1 LAEEEGMQQ
10 GGWQGGR
17 FGDCSELVIGAC
29 MRVHSELGPGL
40 LESAYEACLAF
51 ELNELGLQFQRQ
63 VNVPVVYRNVS
74 IEGGYR
80 IDFVVE
86 KQLVVEIKAVERVL
100 PVHVAQVITYL
111 KLTRLP
117 TGLLVNFHT
126 ASLRHGIRR
135 ITIK

>member
-1 LAEEEGMQQ
+1 MQQ
-10 GGWQGGR
+10 GGWKGGR

-40 LESAYEACLAF
+40 LESAYEACVAH
-51 ELNELGLQFQRQ
+51 ELVELGLHFQRQ
-63 VNVPVVYRNVS
+63 VSVPVMYRNVAL
-74 IEGGYR
+74 ECGYR

-86 KQLVVEIKAVERVL
+86 HQLVLELKAVERLL
-100 PVHVAQVITYL
+100 PVHIAQVITYL

-126 ASLRHGIRR
+126 ASLRQGLRR
-135 ITIK
+135 ISLK